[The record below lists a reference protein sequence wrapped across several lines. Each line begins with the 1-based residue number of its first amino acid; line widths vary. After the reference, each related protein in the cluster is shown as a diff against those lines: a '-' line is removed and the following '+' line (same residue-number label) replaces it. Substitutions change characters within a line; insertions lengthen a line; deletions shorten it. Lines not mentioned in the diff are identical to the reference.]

1 MIIRLAC
8 GALGAVEQI
17 EFMHK
22 QVAAPPL
29 AAIKRKRPKW
39 RLRLTIAGVLLALIS
54 GGFVLLNKEKRV
66 TIRVQPAAIRD
77 TTQTVSATGKI
88 RPEIEVKISPEVAGE
103 ITDLPVIDGQHVN
116 KGDLLVKIRPDNY
129 IASVRQA
136 EAGLSSAEAD
146 SLERKSQMLNDQLD
160 FRRSQELFQKKL
172 ISETDYKAAQT
183 KSLVSDAAY
192 ESSLH
197 RIAAQQSA
205 LEQAKVLLDKTVI
218 YSPIDGTVSALN
230 SELGERVVATGDFAG
245 TEVMRV
251 AKLDSLEARVD
262 VNENDVVN
270 VKLGDPVRVHVDAY
284 PGHTFQGTVKR
295 IASTA
300 TIQNQGTQ
308 QEVTNFEVRIQIA
321 HPDLQIRPGMSTTV
335 EIETQTVRQVIT
347 VPIQSVTVRDKETGK
362 TPDQMKDEQLAE
374 QGGVATTD
382 LERKERKKLERVVFV
397 KVGDT
402 VKMVRVGTGIAD
414 DNYLQIVSGL
424 KAGDLVVS
432 GPYTAISKDLKEGS
446 KIEIEKPQDAK

>member
-1 MIIRLAC
+1 MVKLPCASS
-8 GALGAVEQI
+8 GAVEPV
-17 EFMHK
+17 EFMHE

-39 RLRLTIAGVLLALIS
+39 RRRLIIAGVLLAVVA
-54 GGFVLLNKEKRV
+54 GGVVIFNQGKRV
-66 TIRVQPAAIRD
+66 KIRVQPAAIRD
-77 TTQTVSATGKI
+77 ITQTVSATGKI

-103 ITDLPVIDGQHVN
+103 IIELPVIDGQLVR

-160 FRRSQELFQKKL
+160 YHRSQELFQKRL
-172 ISETDYKAAQT
+172 ISETDYKASQT
-183 KSLVSDAAY
+183 KTLMSDAAY
-192 ESSLH
+192 ESALH
-197 RIAAQQSA
+197 RIAAQRSA

-251 AKLDSLEARVD
+251 ANLDSLEARVD

-270 VKLGDPVRVHVDAY
+270 VKLGDPVRVHIDAY
-284 PGHTFQGTVKR
+284 PGHLFQGTVKR

-308 QEVTNFEVRIQIA
+308 QEVTNFEVRIQIT

-335 EIETQTVRQVIT
+335 EIETQTVRQVIA
-347 VPIQSVTVRDKETGK
+347 VQIQSVTVRDKETGK
-362 TPDQMKDEQLAE
+362 TPDQMKDEQLAD

-402 VKMVRVGTGIAD
+402 VKMVSVETGIAD
-414 DNYLQIVSGL
+414 DNSLQIVSGI
-424 KAGDLVVS
+424 KVGDLVVS
-432 GPYTAISKDLKEGS
+432 GPYTAISKDLKNGS
-446 KIEIEKPQDAK
+446 KVEIEKAQDAK

>member
-1 MIIRLAC
+1 M
-8 GALGAVEQI
+8 GALGAVR
-17 EFMHK
+17 EFEVMHR

-29 AAIKRKRPKW
+29 AAMKRKRPKW
-39 RLRLTIAGVLLALIS
+39 RRRLIIAGVLLAVVA
-54 GGFVLLNKEKRV
+54 GGVVLLNKGNRAK
-66 TIRVQPAAIRD
+66 IRVQPAAVRD
-77 TTQTVSATGKI
+77 ITQTVSATGKV

-103 ITDLPVIDGQHVN
+103 IIELPVIDGQLVS

-160 FRRSQELFQKKL
+160 YRRSQELFQKKL
-172 ISETDYKAAQT
+172 ISETDFKAAQT
-183 KSLVSDAAY
+183 KSLMSDAAY
-192 ESSLH
+192 ESALH
-197 RIAAQQSA
+197 RIAAQESA

-251 AKLDSLEARVD
+251 ANLDSLEARVD

-270 VKLGDPVRVHVDAY
+270 VKLGDPVRVHIDAY
-284 PGHTFQGTVKR
+284 PGHLFQGTVKR

-308 QEVTNFEVRIQIA
+308 QEVTNFEVRTQIT

-335 EIETQTVRQVIT
+335 EIETQTVRQVIA

-362 TPDQMKDEQLAE
+362 TPDQMKDEQVAD
-374 QGGVATTD
+374 QGGVATAD
-382 LERKERKKLERVVFV
+382 LERKERKKLERIVFV
-397 KVGDT
+397 KLGDT
-402 VKMVRVGTGIAD
+402 VKMVPVETGIAD
-414 DNYLQIVSGL
+414 DNYLQIVSGIRV
-424 KAGDLVVS
+424 GDLVVS
-432 GPYTAISKDLKEGS
+432 GPYTAISKDLKDGS
-446 KIEIEKPQDAK
+446 KVEIEKAQDAK

>member
-1 MIIRLAC
+1 
-8 GALGAVEQI
+8 LGAVEQI

-39 RLRLTIAGVLLALIS
+39 RRRLIIAGVLLALVG

-66 TIRVQPAAIRD
+66 TIRVQPAAIRAI
-77 TTQTVSATGKI
+77 TQTVSATGKI

-103 ITDLPVIDGQHVN
+103 IIELPVIDGQLVR

-160 FRRSQELFQKKL
+160 YHRSQELFQKRL
-172 ISETDYKAAQT
+172 ISETDYKASQT
-183 KSLVSDAAY
+183 KGLMSDAAY
-192 ESSLH
+192 ESALH

-251 AKLDSLEARVD
+251 ANLDSLEARVD

-270 VKLGDPVRVHVDAY
+270 VKLGDPVRVHIDAY
-284 PGHTFQGTVKR
+284 PGHLFQGTVKR

-308 QEVTNFEVRIQIA
+308 QEVTNFEVRIQIT
-321 HPDLQIRPGMSTTV
+321 HPALQIRPGMSTTV
-335 EIETQTVRQVIT
+335 EIETQTVRQVIS

-362 TPDQMKDEQLAE
+362 TPDQMKDEQVTD
-374 QGGVATTD
+374 QGGVATAD
-382 LERKERKKLERVVFV
+382 LERKESKKLERVVFA

-402 VKMVRVGTGIAD
+402 VKMIPVETGIAD
-414 DNYLQIVSGL
+414 DNSLQIVSGL
-424 KAGDLVVS
+424 RVGDLVVS
-432 GPYTAISKDLKEGS
+432 GPYTAISKDLKDGS
-446 KIEIEKPQDAK
+446 KVEIEKAQGAK

>member
-1 MIIRLAC
+1 
-8 GALGAVEQI
+8 
-17 EFMHK
+17 MHK

-29 AAIKRKRPKW
+29 AAMKRKRPKW
-39 RLRLTIAGVLLALIS
+39 RRWLIIAGVLLAMVA
-54 GGFVLLNKEKRV
+54 GGVVLFNKGNQV
-66 TIRVQPAAIRD
+66 AIRVQPAAIRD
-77 TTQTVSATGKI
+77 IIQTVSATGKV

-103 ITDLPVIDGQHVN
+103 ITELPVIDGQLVK

-129 IASVRQA
+129 IANVRQA

-160 FRRSQELFQKKL
+160 YHRSQELFQKRL

-183 KSLVSDAAY
+183 KSLMSDAAY
-192 ESSLH
+192 ESALH

-218 YSPIDGTVSALN
+218 YSPIDGTISALN

-251 AKLDSLEARVD
+251 ANLDSLEARVD

-270 VKLGDPVRVHVDAY
+270 VKLGDPVRVHIDAY
-284 PGHTFQGTVKR
+284 PGHLFRGTVKR

-335 EIETQTVRQVIT
+335 EIETLSAPQVIS

-362 TPDQMKDEQLAE
+362 TPDQMKDQQLAD
-374 QGGVATTD
+374 QGGVATID

-402 VKMVRVGTGIAD
+402 VKMIPVETGIAD
-414 DNYLQIVSGL
+414 DNYLQIVSGI
-424 KAGDLVVS
+424 KVGDLVVS
-432 GPYTAISKDLKEGS
+432 GPYTAISKDLKDGS
-446 KIEIEKPQDAK
+446 KVEIEKAQDAK

>member
-1 MIIRLAC
+1 MIVRLPC
-8 GALGAVEQI
+8 DPLGALEPL

-22 QVAAPPL
+22 QVAAPPM

-39 RLRLTIAGVLLALIS
+39 RRRLIIAGVLLAAVA
-54 GGFVLLNKEKRV
+54 GGYVLLHKEGRV
-66 TIRVQPAAIRD
+66 VIRVQPAAIRD
-77 TTQTVSATGKI
+77 ITQTVSATGKI
-88 RPEIEVKISPEVAGE
+88 RPEVEVKISPEVAGE
-103 ITDLPVIDGQHVN
+103 IIELPVIDGQHVK
-116 KGDLLVKIRPDNY
+116 KGDLLVKILPDNY
-129 IASVRQA
+129 IANVRQA
-136 EAGLSSAEAD
+136 EAGLSSAQAD
-146 SLERKSQMLNDQLD
+146 SLQRKSQMLNDQLD
-160 FRRSQELFQKKL
+160 YHRAEDLFQKHL

-192 ESSLH
+192 ESALH

-218 YSPIDGTVSALN
+218 YSPIDGTISALN
-230 SELGERVVATGDFAG
+230 SELGERVVATGEFAG

-251 AKLDSLEARVD
+251 ANLDSLEARVD

-270 VKLGDPVRVHVDAY
+270 VRLGDPVRVHIDAY
-284 PGHTFQGTVKR
+284 PGHLFQGTVKR

-308 QEVTNFEVRIQIA
+308 QEVTNFEVRIQIV

-335 EIETQTVRQVIT
+335 EIETQTVRQVVS

-362 TPDQMKDEQLAE
+362 TPDQMKDDQIAD

-382 LERKERKKLERVVFV
+382 LERKERKKLERVVFL
-397 KVGDT
+397 KIDDT
-402 VKMVRVGTGIAD
+402 VKMIQVETGIAD
-414 DNYLQIVSGL
+414 DNYLQTLSGV

-432 GPYTAISKDLKEGS
+432 GPYTAISKDLKDGS
-446 KIEIEKPQDAK
+446 KVEIEKPQDAK

>member
-1 MIIRLAC
+1 
-8 GALGAVEQI
+8 
-17 EFMHK
+17 MHK

-39 RLRLTIAGVLLALIS
+39 RRRLVAIVFLLAAVAV
-54 GGFVLLNKEKRV
+54 GFLLLNKEKRV
-66 TIRVQPAAIRD
+66 TIRVQPVAIRD
-77 TTQTVSATGKI
+77 VTQTVSATGKI
-88 RPEIEVKISPEVAGE
+88 RPDVEVKISPEVAGE
-103 ITDLPVIDGQHVN
+103 ITELPVIDGQEVK

-129 IASVRQA
+129 IAQVRQA
-136 EAGLSSAEAD
+136 EAGLSSAQAD

-160 FRRSQELFQKKL
+160 YHRSQELFQKRL
-172 ISETDYKAAQT
+172 ISETDFKAAQT
-183 KSLVSDAAY
+183 KSLMSDAAY
-192 ESSLH
+192 ASSLH
-197 RIAAQQSA
+197 RIAAQQSS
-205 LEQAKVLLDKTVI
+205 LEQSKVLLDKTVI
-218 YSPIDGTVSALN
+218 YSPIDGTISALN

-251 AKLDSLEARVD
+251 ANLDSLEARVD

-270 VKLGDPVRVHVDAY
+270 VKMGDPVRVHVDAY
-284 PGHTFQGTVKR
+284 PGHIFHGTVKR

-308 QEVTNFEVRIQIA
+308 QEVTNFEVRIQVA
-321 HPDLQIRPGMSTTV
+321 HPDLKVRPGMSTTV
-335 EIETQTVRQVIT
+335 EIETQTAPQVIS

-362 TPDQMKDEQLAE
+362 TPDQMKDEQLAD

-382 LERKERKKLERVVFV
+382 FERKERRNLERVVFV

-402 VKMVRVGTGIAD
+402 VKMVRVETGIAD

-432 GPYTAISKDLKEGS
+432 GPYTAISKDLKDGS
-446 KIEIEKPQDAK
+446 KVEIEKPQDAK

>member
-1 MIIRLAC
+1 VIVRVPFGL
-8 GALGAVEQI
+8 LGAVEQVDS
-17 EFMHK
+17 MHK

-39 RLRLTIAGVLLALIS
+39 RRRLVIAVFLLATVAV
-54 GGFVLLNKEKRV
+54 GFFLLNKEKRV
-66 TIRVQPAAIRD
+66 TIRVQPVAIRD
-77 TTQTVSATGKI
+77 ITQTVSATGKI
-88 RPEIEVKISPEVAGE
+88 RPDVEVKISPEVAGE
-103 ITDLPVIDGQHVN
+103 ITELPVIDGQEVK

-129 IASVRQA
+129 IAQVRQA
-136 EAGLSSAEAD
+136 EAGLSSAQAD

-160 FRRSQELFQKKL
+160 YHRSEELFQKRL
-172 ISETDYKAAQT
+172 ISETDFKAAQT
-183 KSLVSDAAY
+183 KSLMSDAAY
-192 ESSLH
+192 ASSLH
-197 RIAAQQSA
+197 RIAAQQSS

-218 YSPIDGTVSALN
+218 YSPIDGTISALN

-251 AKLDSLEARVD
+251 ANLDSLEARVD

-270 VKLGDPVRVHVDAY
+270 VKMADPVRVHVDAY
-284 PGHTFQGTVKR
+284 PGHIFHGTVKR

-308 QEVTNFEVRIQIA
+308 QEVTNFEVRIQVT
-321 HPDLQIRPGMSTTV
+321 HPDLRVRPGMSTTV
-335 EIETQTVRQVIT
+335 EIETQTTPSVIS

-362 TPDQMKDEQLAE
+362 TADQMKDEQLSD

-382 LERKERKKLERVVFV
+382 FERKERRKLERVVFV

-402 VKMVRVGTGIAD
+402 VKMARVETGIAD
-414 DNYLQIVSGL
+414 DNYLQIISGL

-432 GPYTAISKDLKEGS
+432 GPYTAISKDLKDGS
-446 KIEIEKPQDAK
+446 KVEIEKPRDAR

>member
-1 MIIRLAC
+1 
-8 GALGAVEQI
+8 
-17 EFMHK
+17 MHK
-22 QVAAPPL
+22 QVAAPPS
-29 AAIKRKRPKW
+29 AAIKRTRPKW
-39 RLRLTIAGVLLALIS
+39 RRRVLIIGLVLALVA
-54 GGFVLLNKEKRV
+54 GGCLLGLYKAPV
-66 TIRVQPAAIRD
+66 TIRVQTATIRD
-77 TTQTVSATGKI
+77 ITQSVSATGKI

-103 ITDLPVIDGQHVN
+103 IIELPVIDGQHIK

-129 IASVRQA
+129 IANVKQA

-146 SLERKSQMLNDQLD
+146 CLQRKSQMLNDHLD
-160 FRRSQELFQKKL
+160 YQRSEDLFQKRL

-192 ESSLH
+192 ESALH
-197 RIAAQQSA
+197 RIAAQKSA

-218 YSPIDGTVSALN
+218 YSPIDGTVSELN

-251 AKLDSLEARVD
+251 ANLDSLEARVD

-284 PGHTFQGTVKR
+284 PDHVFNGVVKR

-308 QEVTNFEVRIQIA
+308 QEVTNFEVRVQVL

-335 EIETQTVRQVIT
+335 EIETQAVQQVVS
-347 VPIQSVTVRDKETGK
+347 VPIQSVTVRDRETGK
-362 TPDQMKDEQLAE
+362 TPEQMRDEQMAD
-374 QGGVATTD
+374 QGGVSTTD
-382 LERKERKKLERVVFV
+382 LQRKERKRLERVVFV
-397 KVGDT
+397 KKGDS
-402 VKMVRVGTGIAD
+402 VKMTPVETGIAD
-414 DNYLQIVSGL
+414 DNYLQTLSGVN
-424 KAGDLVVS
+424 AGDQVVS
-432 GPYTAISKDLKEGS
+432 GPYTAISKDLKDGS
-446 KIEIEKPQDAK
+446 KVQIEKPQDAK

>member
-1 MIIRLAC
+1 
-8 GALGAVEQI
+8 
-17 EFMHK
+17 MHK

-39 RLRLTIAGVLLALIS
+39 RRRLIIAGVLLAVAV
-54 GGFVLLNKEKRV
+54 GGFVFVNNGKRL
-66 TIRVQPAAIRD
+66 TIRVQPAATRD
-77 TTQTVSATGKI
+77 ITQSVSATGKI
-88 RPEIEVKISPEVAGE
+88 RPEVEVKISPEVAGE
-103 ITDLPVIDGQHVN
+103 IVELPVVDGQVVK

-129 IASVRQA
+129 IAQERQA
-136 EAGLSSAEAD
+136 EAGLSSAQAD

-160 FRRSQELFQKKL
+160 YHRSQDLFQKRL
-172 ISETDYKAAQT
+172 VSESDYKAAQT
-183 KSLVSDAAY
+183 KSLMSDAAY
-192 ESSLH
+192 ESALH
-197 RIAAQQSA
+197 RIASQQSA

-218 YSPIDGTVSALN
+218 YSPIDGTISALN

-251 AKLDSLEARVD
+251 ANLDSLEALVE

-270 VKLGDPVRVHVDAY
+270 VKLGDPVRVHIDAY

-308 QEVTNFEVRIQIA
+308 QEVTNFEVRIRIT
-321 HPDLQIRPGMSTTV
+321 HPDLQVRPGMSTTV
-335 EIETQTVRQVIT
+335 EIETQTAGQVIS
-347 VPIQSVTVRDKETGK
+347 VPVQSVTVRDKETGK
-362 TPDQMKDEQLAE
+362 TPDQMKDEQLAD

-382 LERKERKKLERVVFV
+382 FERKERKKLERVVFV

-402 VKMVRVGTGIAD
+402 VKMVRVETGIAD
-414 DNYLQIVSGL
+414 DNYLQILSGI
-424 KAGDLVVS
+424 KSGDLVVS
-432 GPYTAISKDLKEGS
+432 GPYTAISKDLKDGS
-446 KIEIEKPQDAK
+446 KVEIEKPNDAK

>member
-1 MIIRLAC
+1 
-8 GALGAVEQI
+8 
-17 EFMHK
+17 MHK

-29 AAIKRKRPKW
+29 AAVKRRRPKW
-39 RLRLTIAGVLLALIS
+39 RRRLIIVGFLLALVA
-54 GGFVLLNKEKRV
+54 GCVLLFNKGNQV
-66 TIRVQPAAIRD
+66 VIRVQPAAIRD
-77 TTQTVSATGKI
+77 ITQTVSATGKV

-103 ITDLPVIDGQHVN
+103 IIDLPVIDGQLVK

-129 IASVRQA
+129 IANVRQA

-146 SLERKSQMLNDQLD
+146 SLQRKSQMLNDQLD
-160 FRRSQELFQKKL
+160 YHRSEDLFQKRL

-183 KSLVSDAAY
+183 KTQMSDAAY
-192 ESSLH
+192 ESALH

-205 LEQAKVLLDKTVI
+205 LEQAKVLLNKTVI
-218 YSPIDGTVSALN
+218 YSPIDGTISALN

-270 VKLGDPVRVHVDAY
+270 VKLGDSVRVHVDAY
-284 PGHTFQGTVKR
+284 PGHVFNGTVKR

-308 QEVTNFEVRIQIA
+308 QEVTNFEVRVQIV

-335 EIETQTVRQVIT
+335 EIETQTVRQVFS
-347 VPIQSVTVRDKETGK
+347 VPIQSVTVRDRATGK
-362 TPDQMKDEQLAE
+362 TPDQMKGEQLAD
-374 QGGVATTD
+374 QGGIVITD
-382 LERKERKKLERVVFV
+382 LERKERKQLERVVFV
-397 KVGDT
+397 KVGNT
-402 VKMVRVGTGIAD
+402 VKMVRVETGIAD
-414 DNYLQIVSGL
+414 DNYLQILSGV
-424 KAGDLVVS
+424 KAGDLIVS
-432 GPYTAISKDLKEGS
+432 GPYTAISKDLKDGS
-446 KIEIEKPQDAK
+446 KVEIEKPQDAK